1 MSKMKMEEY
10 TGTLR
15 PLPTKPIAGT
25 GNEKPERDPFRTMQD
40 SLREKKSEKS
50 VEAELKSF
58 AMSVEITTFAGRLCP
73 NQHWR

>member
-40 SLREKKSEKS
+40 SLREKN
-50 VEAELKSF
+50 LKKALRQS
-58 AMSVEITTFAGRLCP
+58 
-73 NQHWR
+73 

>member
-25 GNEKPERDPFRTMQD
+25 GNEKPERDSFRTMQD
-40 SLREKKSEKS
+40 TLREKN
-50 VEAELKSF
+50 LKK
-58 AMSVEITTFAGRLCP
+58 AL
-73 NQHWR
+73 